1 MDLSGTLWQVY
12 FQIRLVFKSVIM
24 KKYIALLV
32 ASALTIS
39 VNAKS
44 LRELWTSMP
53 DSILPVLDKN
63 MRLEMVELMDMG
75 VKPEVKNLLGE
86 NCVMDTLT
94 SDFLQVASSEVSSL
108 QLKLL
113 PQDSGDS
120 ILCVVKTFQAPEK
133 ESEVAFYNQAWQ
145 VVDAKSCLD
154 ESVASVD
161 SYFLVKPDTMREER
175 YHELMASL
183 EPKMFYAEL
192 SPEEY
197 SIIYHISTPLVTKEE
212 KTQLQALALQRKFNW
227 NGKKFKKN

>member
-1 MDLSGTLWQVY
+1 
-12 FQIRLVFKSVIM
+12 M
-24 KKYIALLV
+24 KKYIALLM
-32 ASALTIS
+32 ASALAIS

-63 MRLEMVELMDMG
+63 MCLEMVELMDMG

-94 SDFLQVASSEVSSL
+94 SDFLQVATSEASSL

-120 ILCVVKTFQAPEK
+120 ILCVVKTFLAPEK

-145 VVDAKSCLD
+145 VIDATRCLD
-154 ESVASVD
+154 ESIASVD
-161 SYFLVKPDTMREER
+161 SYFQSKPDTMRDER
-175 YHELMASL
+175 YQELMASL

-192 SPEEY
+192 SPKEN
-197 SIIYHISTPLVTKEE
+197 SIIYHVSTPLVTKEE
-212 KTQLQALALQRKFNW
+212 KTQLQALILQRKFNW
-227 NGKKFKKN
+227 DGERFKKN